1 MSEQVNTRKQTVIYK
16 VIIVLLLIVIII
28 LVVQLIR
35 VQKNVSYISEEKQ
48 LLSSEKEHLQRELNE
63 LMLEHERIK
72 QEYQEFASQLSEKDS
87 IILAQAREIEK
98 LIQSQADYRRIRR
111 QLDYLRSITQ
121 NYVRQIDSLYQINQQ
136 LVEEN
141 QQIRRSLDVERQRSF
156 QLEQQTRSL
165 EEKISSEA
173 FLRAYN
179 PKVTTY
185 TLRGS
190 SREAETDK
198 ARRVDIIRVCF
209 TLSENYLVEPGQKDI
224 FIRIARPDN
233 FILTQGSYQ
242 FVYQGNRIHY
252 TEKTTVIYDNKAKTV
267 CIDYRRGEAELLA
280 GQYHV
285 NIFADDRM
293 IGECAFDLR

>member
-1 MSEQVNTRKQTVIYK
+1 MNEHGALQKQIKAYRIVIG
-16 VIIVLLLIVIII
+16 ILLVVIII
-28 LVVQLIR
+28 LLVQVFR
-35 VQKNVSYISEEKQ
+35 VQKNVTVIIEEKQ
-48 LLSSEKEHLQRELNE
+48 LLSDEKEELQRELNE
-63 LMLEHERIK
+63 LLLEHERIK
-72 QEYQEFASQLSEKDS
+72 QEYEEFAAQLSEKDS

-121 NYVRQIDSLYQINQQ
+121 NYVKQIDSLYQINQK

-141 QQIRRSLDVERQRSF
+141 QEMRRTLDQERQRSF

-179 PKVTTY
+179 AKVTTY

-209 TLSENYLVEPGQKDI
+209 TLSENNLVEPGPKDI
-224 FIRIARPDN
+224 YIRIARPDN
-233 FILTQGSYQ
+233 YILTQGSYQ
-242 FVYQGNRIHY
+242 FIYQGNRIHY
-252 TEKTTVIYDNKAKTV
+252 TEKTTVNYENRAKTV
-267 CIDYRRGEAELLA
+267 CIDYKRGEAELPP
-280 GQYHV
+280 GPYHV